1 MKSAWIIASLVVC
14 SPIAVIAQNVPLYTE
29 TDGQLAFTGDYLGD
43 AQLTELLGGADAFDT
58 FGPPK
63 FVARNERTGTVK
75 PVWADLAD
83 YEIIHDGDGM
93 IENRH
98 DDLVFDESDAEDNQ
112 EDLVF
117 DEAETEDLREDIDFS
132 ESDVAETGN
141 DMTFAENEGL
151 SVPNI
156 FSGTQPD
163 FLQPAHG
170 IWSIALS
177 RSDAVGCPPGIAE
190 LASAQLGKSG
200 ARDIVFSEPGWVPA
214 DLNPDYGLYSWTP
227 VGTNG
232 FQSEPYTT
240 GVQAAGSGV
249 SLVVTIA
256 LNAKSDRQIDVWA
269 QIQMD
274 LAPALAAVAGAT
286 TTCLA
291 TIEGSYTKN

>member
-1 MKSAWIIASLVVC
+1 MNNAWMIAGLVVC
-14 SPIAVIAQNVPLYTE
+14 SPISVSAQTVPLYTE

-58 FGPPK
+58 FGPPR
-63 FVARNERTGTVK
+63 FVARDERTGTVK

-83 YEIIHDGDGM
+83 YELVHDGDGV

-98 DDLVFDESDAEDNQ
+98 DDLVFDES
-112 EDLVF
+112 
-117 DEAETEDLREDIDFS
+117 EAEDLREDLDFN
-132 ESDVAETGN
+132 ESDATETGDN
-141 DMTFAENEGL
+141 MTFAENEGL

-190 LASAQLGKSG
+190 LASEQLGKSG
-200 ARDIVFSEPGWVPA
+200 ARDIIFSEPGWVPA
-214 DLNPDYGLYSWTP
+214 DLNPDYGRYSWTA

-232 FQSEPYTT
+232 FQSGPYNT
-240 GVQAAGSGV
+240 GPQAAGSGV
-249 SLVVTIA
+249 SLTVSIA
-256 LNAKSDRQIDVWA
+256 LNAKSERQIDVWA

-274 LAPALAAVAGAT
+274 LAPALAAIAGAT